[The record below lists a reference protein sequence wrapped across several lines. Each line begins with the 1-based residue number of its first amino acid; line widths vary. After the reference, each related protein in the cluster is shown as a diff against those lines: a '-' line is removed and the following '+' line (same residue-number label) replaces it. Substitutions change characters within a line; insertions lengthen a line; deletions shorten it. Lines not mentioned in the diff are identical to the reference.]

1 MPVSLYPRTCERTTN
16 LVLRFVAGPEV
27 APQLDFSAPPCA
39 MTQRSDNAHTLM
51 TEFLDRTGVNSDDI
65 GDVTL
70 TLEDGRY
77 VARDEETDVA
87 SQGKT
92 RPEALANLAEAL
104 KLHER
109 PVPDGVDVDGPSSA
123 PWL

>member
-1 MPVSLYPRTCERTTN
+1 MCRAR
-16 LVLRFVAGPEV
+16 
-27 APQLDFSAPPCA
+27 
-39 MTQRSDNAHTLM
+39 
-51 TEFLDRTGVNSDDI
+51 NSDDI

-109 PVPDGVDVDGPSSA
+109 PVPDGVDVDDPSSA